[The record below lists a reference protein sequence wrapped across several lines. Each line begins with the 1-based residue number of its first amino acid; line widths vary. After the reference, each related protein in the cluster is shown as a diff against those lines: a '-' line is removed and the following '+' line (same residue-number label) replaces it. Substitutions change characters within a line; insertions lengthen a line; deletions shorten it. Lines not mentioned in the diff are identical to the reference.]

1 MKKIRIL
8 QISFDD
14 EIKQWE
20 IPAFRGGII
29 SKIGRDN
36 VLFHNHVGDEDFRFA
51 YPLIQYKAIAGKPA
65 ILCIEQGV
73 DEIHNFFQN
82 KDWSMS
88 ISGRKLEMKLDKLN
102 MNQFTMQVWDTL
114 FQYSI
119 INWLALN
126 NENYPAFLK
135 LTGMGE
141 KISFLENIL
150 RANILSFGKGIEWEV
165 GDKINLQITNW
176 NEPKL
181 LPHKQQK
188 LMAFAFNF
196 KTNVFLPDF
205 IGLGKG
211 ASFGFGTVKKM
222 KSEK

>member
-8 QISFDD
+8 NILFDD

-20 IPAFRGGII
+20 VPAFRGGII

-36 VLFHNHVGDEDFRFA
+36 VLFHNHVGDDDFRFA
-51 YPLIQYKAIAGKPA
+51 YPLIQYKCIGGKPA

-73 DEIHNFFQN
+73 DEIHKFFEN
-82 KDWSMS
+82 KDWSME

-102 MNQFTMQVWDTL
+102 VNQFNLQVWETM
-114 FQYSI
+114 FSYSI
-119 INWLALN
+119 IHWLALN
-126 NENYPAFLK
+126 SENYPVFLK

-150 RANILSFGKGIEWEV
+150 RANILSFGKGIGWEV
-165 GDKINLQITNW
+165 GDKIKLQITNW

-181 LPHKQQK
+181 MPYKGIK
-188 LMAFAFNF
+188 RMAFAFNF
-196 KTNVFLPDF
+196 KTNVFIPNYL
-205 IGLGKG
+205 GMGKG
-211 ASFGFGTVKKM
+211 SSFGFGTVKQM
-222 KSEK
+222 KF